1 MEENKLDI
9 YQIIGF
15 LFLIA
20 AVFYWF
26 NVTIP
31 NLEQN
36 ALDEKEI
43 ISQTQ
48 NEEINDNLVKDINEV
63 VSSSLNSTF
72 INSNL
77 ENQEVVIEN
86 DDVIFKFNTKGGSL
100 AEIQL
105 KDYVDYKGDDLFL
118 IKNNNQDVS
127 LSFEL
132 KNGNII
138 NTSDYNF
145 TYEMERQG
153 KMNVLKMSLI
163 VSNGQSISFEYKI
176 PKSGYMI
183 DFNIKSSGFSSLINS
198 NSNVNLNWN
207 LDAFRQAKSID
218 YENRYSQL
226 MYQYDGDDTDY
237 LSSYTD
243 SDDSEDSV
251 SWISYGQHFFNSILI
266 LDSPVNNVQ
275 FESKKLFEDE
285 SKEAKFTKK
294 YSSII
299 PLNLSGSEINSQM
312 KWYFGPN
319 DYDILK
325 QYQNKIYD
333 SIYFGW
339 GIFGMINRF
348 IYFPFFG
355 FLSKY
360 FSAGLAVILMT
371 IATRLVMSPVTYKT
385 YVSQARMKVI
395 KPEITELNEKFKN
408 DAVKRQQETMK
419 LYNKAGA
426 NPLLGCVPAL
436 LQLPVFYALFCFFPI
451 AFQLRGK
458 SFLWAEDLSSY
469 DTIAEL
475 PFSIPF
481 YGDHISLLPIL
492 ASIAIFF
499 YTKMSSGAQMQT
511 SQPGMP
517 NMKFIMYLMPVMM
530 LFFFNN
536 YASAFSLY
544 YFISNILT
552 ILIMISIK
560 YFIIDE
566 EKIRL
571 QVQENKKKPT
581 KQNRFQRKMQEMME
595 EADKQRKLQGKK

>member
-176 PKSGYMI
+176 PESGYMI
-183 DFNIKSSGFSSLINS
+183 DFNVKSSGFSSLINS

-207 LDAFRQAKSID
+207 LDAFRQAKSVI
-218 YENRYSQL
+218 
-226 MYQYDGDDTDY
+226 
-237 LSSYTD
+237 
-243 SDDSEDSV
+243 
-251 SWISYGQHFFNSILI
+251 IL
-266 LDSPVNNVQ
+266 
-275 FESKKLFEDE
+275 
-285 SKEAKFTKK
+285 
-294 YSSII
+294 
-299 PLNLSGSEINSQM
+299 
-312 KWYFGPN
+312 
-319 DYDILK
+319 
-325 QYQNKIYD
+325 
-333 SIYFGW
+333 
-339 GIFGMINRF
+339 
-348 IYFPFFG
+348 
-355 FLSKY
+355 
-360 FSAGLAVILMT
+360 
-371 IATRLVMSPVTYKT
+371 
-385 YVSQARMKVI
+385 
-395 KPEITELNEKFKN
+395 
-408 DAVKRQQETMK
+408 QQK
-419 LYNKAGA
+419 
-426 NPLLGCVPAL
+426 C
-436 LQLPVFYALFCFFPI
+436 
-451 AFQLRGK
+451 
-458 SFLWAEDLSSY
+458 
-469 DTIAEL
+469 
-475 PFSIPF
+475 
-481 YGDHISLLPIL
+481 DH
-492 ASIAIFF
+492 
-499 YTKMSSGAQMQT
+499 
-511 SQPGMP
+511 
-517 NMKFIMYLMPVMM
+517 
-530 LFFFNN
+530 
-536 YASAFSLY
+536 
-544 YFISNILT
+544 
-552 ILIMISIK
+552 
-560 YFIIDE
+560 
-566 EKIRL
+566 
-571 QVQENKKKPT
+571 
-581 KQNRFQRKMQEMME
+581 
-595 EADKQRKLQGKK
+595 

>member
-183 DFNIKSSGFSSLINS
+183 DFNVKSSGFSSLINS

-251 SWISYGQHFFNSILI
+251 SWISYGQHFFNSILV

-275 FESKKLFEDE
+275 FESKKLFKDE